1 MTYCKH
7 RIIGVSVIEK
17 EAHDQP
23 TQAYF
28 FWILIIKEKEERNK
42 ACEKGIANEKNG
54 QHFNR
59 FFIPNP
65 FGNWGSKGVI
75 YFSFVKLL
83 VKIQDQ
89 RWRGP

>member
-1 MTYCKH
+1 MDIFSSRTNSK
-7 RIIGVSVIEK
+7 IEK

-59 FFIPNP
+59 FFS
-65 FGNWGSKGVI
+65 SKPLWQLG
-75 YFSFVKLL
+75 
-83 VKIQDQ
+83 Q
-89 RWRGP
+89 

>member
-1 MTYCKH
+1 MFEIFFIPSLTYCKH

-42 ACEKGIANEKNG
+42 ACEKVIANETEWAPF
-54 QHFNR
+54 QSI
-59 FFIPNP
+59 FFLK
-65 FGNWGSKGVI
+65 S
-75 YFSFVKLL
+75 L
-83 VKIQDQ
+83 
-89 RWRGP
+89 

>member
-1 MTYCKH
+1 LTYCKH

-59 FFIPNP
+59 FFY
-65 FGNWGSKGVI
+65 SKSLWQLG
-75 YFSFVKLL
+75 
-83 VKIQDQ
+83 Q
-89 RWRGP
+89 